1 MKKTNNTYINNL
13 FNKILSE
20 SLDEK
25 VDEIVNKINGE
36 NVDEVMNTPISEGS
50 ETCEGCGSEMTEG
63 SSGLCEQCGSKMD
76 EGVYEEF
83 NEEYDELKCNYHKE
97 NFGEEDERTIR
108 FCNTK
113 SETTESL
120 TKGQKK
126 LDKNKNGKIDS
137 EDFSMMRNK
146 KKESKESKDYRSK
159 FDGRKSRVIGVDSD
173 IDDQRMEESKKSTLK
188 LTESELISLIE
199 NIVKENKKGSNI
211 KQGKSAGQSKYNTIH
226 KESGKENEDYI
237 KDVTKKMQDYLK
249 NGSKGDYSMDPKMFP
264 QGNGEIAK
272 MEKMAYVPSED
283 VRDYI
288 EAFTG
293 AGMENLDYDEIK
305 PNEEWIEKNIVGSS
319 ETGNNPEWA
328 NAVETP
334 VNKRRNKI
342 RKDNLLA
349 KAKRKAYNKAEQ
361 PVVQDKT
368 GEGKVD
374 KIMNQLES
382 TTSKS
387 KDKLNEEFGKMK
399 DLIFYNRKTQ

>member
-1 MKKTNNTYINNL
+1 MRRY
-13 FNKILSE
+13 
-20 SLDEK
+20 
-25 VDEIVNKINGE
+25 
-36 NVDEVMNTPISEGS
+36 
-50 ETCEGCGSEMTEG
+50 CE
-63 SSGLCEQCGSKMD
+63 L
-76 EGVYEEF
+76 Y
-83 NEEYDELKCNYHKE
+83 
-97 NFGEEDERTIR
+97 
-108 FCNTK
+108 
-113 SETTESL
+113 
-120 TKGQKK
+120 
-126 LDKNKNGKIDS
+126 
-137 EDFSMMRNK
+137 
-146 KKESKESKDYRSK
+146 
-159 FDGRKSRVIGVDSD
+159 SD
-173 IDDQRMEESKKSTLK
+173 
-188 LTESELISLIE
+188 
-199 NIVKENKKGSNI
+199 V
-211 KQGKSAGQSKYNTIH
+211 
-226 KESGKENEDYI
+226 YI

-305 PNEEWIEKNIVGSS
+305 PNEEWVEKNIVGSS